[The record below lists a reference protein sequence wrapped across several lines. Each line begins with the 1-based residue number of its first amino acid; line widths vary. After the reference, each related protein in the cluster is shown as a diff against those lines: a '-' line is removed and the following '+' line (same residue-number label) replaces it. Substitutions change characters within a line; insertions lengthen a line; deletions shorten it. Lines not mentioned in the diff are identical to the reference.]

1 MATVTRP
8 ITRGMATF
16 GKNSRKFFVGGN
28 TKAVPAS
35 GDIQVSYLSPCTC
48 FEIGKVWRERN
59 LQNFYE

>member
-1 MATVTRP
+1 MASVTRP

-35 GDIQVSYLSPCTC
+35 GDIQVSRYYCHVQR
-48 FEIGKVWRERN
+48 K
-59 LQNFYE
+59 